1 MVFVD
6 LMGRVVVSVV
16 SVAVENLE
24 EFSV

>member
-6 LMGRVVVSVV
+6 LMGMVVVSVV

-24 EFSV
+24 EFSA